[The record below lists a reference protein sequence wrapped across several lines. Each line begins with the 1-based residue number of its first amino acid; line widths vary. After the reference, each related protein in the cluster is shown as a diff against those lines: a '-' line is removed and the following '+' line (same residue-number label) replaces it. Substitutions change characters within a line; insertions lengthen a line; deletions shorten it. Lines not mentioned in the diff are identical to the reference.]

1 MGEVVVKWTN
11 GDERRYKNAGIIIE
25 KRIIVVY
32 FEDRTAIIPF
42 ENVKMMERMEGGDD
56 EIPSESYY

>member
-1 MGEVVVKWTN
+1 MGEVVVKWMN

-25 KRIIVVY
+25 KRMIVVY
-32 FEDRTAIIPF
+32 FENKTVIIPF
-42 ENVKMMERMEGGDD
+42 ENVSMIERMEGEDD

>member
-32 FEDRTAIIPF
+32 FEDRTVIIPF
-42 ENVKMMERMEGGDD
+42 ENVKMMERMEGEDD
-56 EIPSESYY
+56 EIPSESYH